1 MGDIGHHDLAAA
13 AQQLG
18 REARAASVRM
28 DERRAALARSA
39 LVWWEGG
46 AAEAY
51 QQAVQE
57 RVTALS
63 VLSRR
68 LGTLADAYDEL
79 AAEARLAAVVER
91 VVADA
96 AGARMP

>member
-1 MGDIGHHDLAAA
+1 MGDIGHDDLAAA

-18 REARAASVRM
+18 LEARAASVRM
-28 DERRAALARSA
+28 DERRAALAGSA

-46 AAEAY
+46 AAGAY

-79 AAEARLAAVVER
+79 AAEARLAAVLER